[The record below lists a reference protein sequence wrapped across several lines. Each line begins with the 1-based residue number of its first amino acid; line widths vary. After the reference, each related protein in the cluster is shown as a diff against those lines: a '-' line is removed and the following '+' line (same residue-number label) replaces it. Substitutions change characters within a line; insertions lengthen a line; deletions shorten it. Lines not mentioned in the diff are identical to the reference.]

1 MCSETAQGQQRRSP
15 LPTGIFKQP
24 KNKRA
29 VFKPRYLPAGT
40 FMSLYGA
47 EMARSC
53 ASAIASP
60 LSSTAARRVL
70 SPFTLFVTAAAAT
83 AEVRFTTRDAWV
95 GTVVDAAATHAD
107 DKDGEKEDEAAKEG
121 TADDVDGR
129 LVEVGSA
136 CR

>member
-1 MCSETAQGQQRRSP
+1 MVGVGGAAAEGLPHSDADVESEPDRLISST
-15 LPTGIFKQP
+15 
-24 KNKRA
+24 
-29 VFKPRYLPAGT
+29 AGT

-95 GTVVDAAATHAD
+95 GTVVDAAATHGD

>member
-1 MCSETAQGQQRRSP
+1 MGAAADELPHSDADVESEPDRLISST
-15 LPTGIFKQP
+15 
-24 KNKRA
+24 
-29 VFKPRYLPAGT
+29 AGT

-47 EMARSC
+47 ALARSC

-60 LSSTAARRVL
+60 FSTARRVL

-95 GTVVDAAATHAD
+95 GTVVDAAATHGD
-107 DKDGEKEDEAAKEG
+107 DKDEEKEDEAAKEG
-121 TADDVDGR
+121 TADDVDGK
-129 LVEVGSA
+129 LVEVGSP